1 MNQPHNIKLFYRTLN
16 LIITTDFYK
25 NKVSRHGRYTNNT
38 DEAI

>member
-25 NKVSRHGRYTNNT
+25 NKVSNHSRYTNNT
-38 DEAI
+38 NETI